1 MRKVIIDDLPYKKI
15 SLGVCTKCNTEKF
28 HCINDDGSIDF
39 ITLCECE
46 IAKENKERS
55 KKLTNSIYGRSKIEQ
70 NKALYGL
77 RKRDIEEINT
87 IKYIT
92 NKDNIEAYNELIKY
106 GNDFSDKTSMG
117 YYICGTTGTG
127 KSLLVKRL
135 VTMILNK
142 GYSVLFITSADLI
155 ANIKKRMSEPEI
167 RDLKRYAEYVDLLV
181 VDDLGVERGTEW
193 EIGELFE
200 IFNHRWTMSKP
211 IIFTSNLSLNEI
223 KKKYDSYGRIY
234 SRILGS
240 TNKVFVI
247 NGIDNRI
254 EHFKNRAK
262 K

>member
-1 MRKVIIDDLPYKKI
+1 MRII
-15 SLGVCTKCNTEKF
+15 
-28 HCINDDGSIDF
+28 
-39 ITLCECE
+39 
-46 IAKENKERS
+46 
-55 KKLTNSIYGRSKIEQ
+55 
-70 NKALYGL
+70 
-77 RKRDIEEINT
+77 
-87 IKYIT
+87 
-92 NKDNIEAYNELIKY
+92 
-106 GNDFSDKTSMG
+106 
-117 YYICGTTGTG
+117 
-127 KSLLVKRL
+127 
-135 VTMILNK
+135 
-142 GYSVLFITSADLI
+142 ITSADLI

>member
-1 MRKVIIDDLPYKKI
+1 MKKVEIDETLGLKKI
-15 SLGVCTKCNTEKF
+15 EIDPCPNCHDKRYSYYDENGNFVFNTVC
-28 HCINDDGSIDF
+28 D
-39 ITLCECE
+39 CEV
-46 IAKENKERS
+46 NKMNEERS
-55 KKLTNSIYGRSKIEQ
+55 KKLTNSIYGCNKIKQ
-70 NKALYGL
+70 NKALCGL

-106 GNDFSDKTSMG
+106 GDNFSDKTSGG

-135 VTMILNK
+135 ATKVLNK

-155 ANIKKRMSEPEI
+155 ANIKKRINEPEI
-167 RDLKRYAEYVDLLV
+167 RDLKRYAECVDLLI

-211 IIFTSNLSLNEI
+211 IVFTSNLSLNEI
-223 KKKYDSYGRIY
+223 KKKYDKHGRIY
-234 SRILGS
+234 SRILGGS
-240 TNKVFVI
+240 NKIFTI
-247 NGIDNRI
+247 NGVDKRI
-254 EHFKNRAK
+254 EQFKARNK
-262 K
+262 